1 MKIKRFKNDNFNV
14 MFGKDYRACL
24 ETSNCFVRLLWDL
37 DSANTDFYMIG
48 EEWSA
53 GNFEMGITLYNACS
67 GLCYN
72 VLYGSIS
79 RAITYGKTLKLY
91 GHKPDADELDLIEQE
106 N

>member
-14 MFGKDYRACL
+14 RFEKNYRACL

-53 GNFEMGITLYNACS
+53 GNYDIGITLYNAYT
-67 GLCYN
+67 GLFYN
-72 VLYGSIS
+72 VLYNSIS
-79 RAITYGKTLKLY
+79 DAITSGKTLKLY
-91 GHKPDADELDLIEQE
+91 GHQPDADELDLIDSQS
-106 N
+106 